1 METRVPHRPTV
12 TDPATLG
19 GTLLCSC
26 VLRATWLPVRN
37 GPACRYLRITSRSCP
52 CTLMPLWS
60 HPRSHPCPRVY
71 AMRMPLLAITIEWSC
86 DRDDHHAPCTTTPRP
101 PPSHTFLTLF
111 FSGMVCQ
118 GSPPASALGPATR
131 ATRAHRAPPPPP
143 PTSAAQGSTA
153 SQGPQHAFS
162 APQVPAFGWFTP
174 PPPIH
179 PLRCWVVRFVPRLG
193 RGELLT
199 VKLPCCVCCVQAPT
213 GPRSPCSW
221 RRARASARQA
231 VTGMWAARRR
241 CCAWACALLGKR

>member
-162 APQVPAFGWFTP
+162 APQVPAFGWFLP
-174 PPPIH
+174 PPPPNP
-179 PLRCWVVRFVPRLG
+179 PL
-193 RGELLT
+193 
-199 VKLPCCVCCVQAPT
+199 
-213 GPRSPCSW
+213 
-221 RRARASARQA
+221 
-231 VTGMWAARRR
+231 
-241 CCAWACALLGKR
+241 ALLGRPFRPKTWSRGIADSEAALLCLLCAGTYGSTVAMQLATCTGQCQAGRYGDVGGQTTVLCVGVCSAG